1 MKYTIEADEEFLR
14 VRVWDR
20 DVDVPPSEVCMAI
33 YKESRRLGRNRI
45 LVELDQK
52 VALSPSSQHM
62 LVTRLPE
69 IGFTFDDRIAL
80 VHRRPEM
87 QQANDFINVLA
98 ENRSIM
104 VRNFPDAEN
113 AMTWLRQA

>member
-1 MKYTIEADEEFLR
+1 MKFTIEADEEFLR

-20 DVDVPPSEVCMAI
+20 AADVPPTEVCMAI
-33 YKESRRLGRNRI
+33 YKESRRLSRKRI
-45 LVELDQK
+45 LIELDQK
-52 VALSPSSQHM
+52 VALSAASQHM

-80 VHRRPEM
+80 VHRKPDM
-87 QQANDFINVLA
+87 QRANDFINVLA

-104 VRNFPDAEN
+104 VRNFPDTEN